1 VSTCCRSRHKRSRWR
16 RLPCV
21 ASSSSRICPVRTFRD
36 ALDAGCSAELPCV
49 SETFET
55 ELGSGSA
62 PKEEALRH
70 ALWICED
77 MMLKALGG

>member
-1 VSTCCRSRHKRSRWR
+1 
-16 RLPCV
+16 
-21 ASSSSRICPVRTFRD
+21 
-36 ALDAGCSAELPCV
+36 V